1 MQLHPYRSATRVV
14 REWGLLRVKLSTRSR
29 YGTRMMLELA
39 LHYGEGPVRIADI
52 AQRQD
57 ISVKYLEQI
66 LALLKSGGFVR
77 SIRGAKGG
85 YLLAGSADKIT
96 LSDVFNCLEGP
107 FISPECLE
115 DNKYCNRA
123 ADCATREVWASVR
136 QSVKNVLDSITLQD
150 LVERAKSKKNLDY
163 QI

>member
-1 MQLHPYRSATRVV
+1 M
-14 REWGLLRVKLSTRSR
+14 KLSTRSR
-29 YGTRMMLELA
+29 YGIRAILELA
-39 LHYGEGPVRIADI
+39 LHAGQGPLRIKSI
-52 AQRQD
+52 SKNQD

-66 LALLKSGGFVR
+66 LALLKSGGFAR
-77 SIRGAKGG
+77 STRGAKGG
-85 YLLAGSADKIT
+85 YVLAKPAEQIK

-123 ADCATREVWASVR
+123 ADCATREVWASVW

-150 LVERAKSKKNLDY
+150 LVDRAKSKKNLNY

>member
-1 MQLHPYRSATRVV
+1 M
-14 REWGLLRVKLSTRSR
+14 KLSTRSR
-29 YGTRMMLELA
+29 YGIRAILELA
-39 LHYGEGPVRIADI
+39 LHAGQGPLRIKSI
-52 AQRQD
+52 SKSQD

-123 ADCATREVWASVR
+123 VDCATREVWASVR

-150 LVERAKSKKNLDY
+150 LVDRAKSKKNLNY